1 MVLRGINSV
10 GAFCYVELGTV
21 RFHLKLLKLKPDF
34 QLKEDGTL
42 TKRYFKTLLKR
53 YFTKRY
59 FCKRYS
65 LKHLANFHVLSIAYF
80 DLCLIQ

>member
-1 MVLRGINSV
+1 M

-42 TKRYFKTLLKR
+42 TKRYFGVRNQLVFQFIRSDGTSQQWSSVL
-53 YFTKRY
+53 
-59 FCKRYS
+59 
-65 LKHLANFHVLSIAYF
+65 HL
-80 DLCLIQ
+80 CRR

>member
-42 TKRYFKTLLKR
+42 TKHYFGVRNRLVFQFIRSDGTLQQWSSVL
-53 YFTKRY
+53 
-59 FCKRYS
+59 
-65 LKHLANFHVLSIAYF
+65 HL
-80 DLCLIQ
+80 CRR